1 MATPSTNVKS
11 SSSRPISLVE
21 RVKPYLIPYYI
32 TLAAVLG
39 AATTGFLVIIAL
51 LILVVSNF
59 NVLGLIE

>member
-11 SSSRPISLVE
+11 SSSRPFSLVE